1 MSTIPEKRNICIS
14 LTLKGRLAED
24 CLDFLEEAGLK
35 IYKPNPRQ
43 YEAIIPD
50 LPGITVIFQRAT
62 DIVTS
67 VQDGSFDF
75 GITGYDMVAE
85 SLGDDQDFVVIHDA
99 LGFGHPSLDLAIT
112 EGWNDVTSLAGLVEY
127 AN

>member
-50 LPGITVIFQRAT
+50 LPGITVIFQRA
-62 DIVTS
+62 S
-67 VQDGSFDF
+67 
-75 GITGYDMVAE
+75 
-85 SLGDDQDFVVIHDA
+85 
-99 LGFGHPSLDLAIT
+99 
-112 EGWNDVTSLAGLVEY
+112 
-127 AN
+127 